1 MNDVIQQINLYNNLF
16 KICLVLALIFLVV
29 AITVFFMLDIKFTIG
44 YLTGRRAKKQIKEL
58 EAANA
63 ASGRLMSKGK
73 SMQYVDQKMKSDM
86 GVRQAATPGIRKV
99 EHAVEHVAEPVAEQ
113 TMAQQPVQQEVQ
125 QPATKKSLRKRKNEP
140 VSQDTQVLTMP
151 DMDATQLLQSNE
163 NGAWD
168 TNNTTVLTGK
178 MSASYMEEP
187 STAVL
192 DEKVSQMG
200 RFLII
205 RELILIHT
213 EEVI

>member
-16 KICLVLALIFLVV
+16 KVCLVLAMIFLVV
-29 AITVFFMLDIKFTIG
+29 AITVFFMLDIKSTIG

-63 ASGRLMSKGK
+63 ESGRLMSKGR

-99 EHAVEHVAEPVAEQ
+99 EHAVESVAEPVI
-113 TMAQQPVQQEVQ
+113 QQSVIQ
-125 QPATKKSLRKRKNEP
+125 QPAALQTTGKMPFGKKKSENP
-140 VSQDTQVLTMP
+140 TQDTEVLVVT
-151 DMDATQLLQSNE
+151 DMDATQLLQNNQYGIE
-163 NGAWD
+163 EA
-168 TNNTTVLTGK
+168 NNTTVLTGE
-178 MSASYMEEP
+178 MTAFYMEDS

-192 DEKVSQMG
+192 EEKVPQMG

-205 RELILIHT
+205 RELMLIHT